1 MNAVLQ
7 PLSRFLIAAIFI
19 FAGITKIPAFEGM
32 SGMLG
37 QVGFPAPGVF
47 LAITLIIELVGGLML
62 LVGYKVRLASIML
75 ILFMI
80 PATLIFHVAA
90 IDGTQ
95 QGQMEIIMTLKNLAI
110 IGALFHVIANGAGA
124 YSVDTLKLREAKT
137 SPAL

>member
-1 MNAVLQ
+1 MNALLQ

-19 FAGITKIPAFEGM
+19 YSGITKIPAFEGM
-32 SGMLG
+32 SAMMG
-37 QVGFPAPGVF
+37 QAGFPAPGLF
-47 LAITLIIELVGGLML
+47 LAVAVIIELVGGLML
-62 LVGYKVRLASIML
+62 LVGYRTRLASIML

-95 QGQMEIIMTLKNLAI
+95 QGYMEIITTLKNLAI
-110 IGALFHVIANGAGA
+110 IGALLHVTANGAGA
-124 YSVDTLKLREAKT
+124 YSVDTMKLREAKA